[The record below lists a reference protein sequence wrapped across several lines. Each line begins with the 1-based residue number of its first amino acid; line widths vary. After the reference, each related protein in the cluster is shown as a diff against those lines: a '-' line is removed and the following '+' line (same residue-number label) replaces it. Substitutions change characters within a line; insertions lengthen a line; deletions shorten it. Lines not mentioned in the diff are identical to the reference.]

1 MDAVARDDCTQH
13 FEKFIHRKLNML
25 VLAGES
31 GGGGDGSSVTAS
43 ALLEHGDQQDI
54 RPESSVNSMPIDWLV
69 SYNWNRMMSTVRRR
83 RAEDLALRSVDSM
96 LAQVDAAYAGIV
108 QRNRIAPLFTLPPRS
123 SATKPVGN

>member
-69 SYNWNRMMSTVRRR
+69 SYNWNRMMSTVDRK
-83 RAEDLALRSVDSM
+83 SV
-96 LAQVDAAYAGIV
+96 V
-108 QRNRIAPLFTLPPRS
+108 
-123 SATKPVGN
+123 